1 MTAARLLWFCV
12 VRSRCPCCARGPIFE
27 GWLRIRRGCSRC
39 GLLFEQWV
47 GEWITPTYLA
57 STLGMLFA
65 FAVLALMFATGR
77 GLAGPVPAE
86 LSVCVLSG
94 AVALAALRPSKAFWL
109 AFLFLIG
116 GVEVSAETRAHLRW
130 WATEYGGEAS
140 GLAAQAERR
149 ARTLHAPADLE
160 PAPVVRRF
168 VSLRGLLFPDRA
180 ARRRTAAP
188 HPEARAHEARDREL
202 GR

>member
-1 MTAARLLWFCV
+1 V
-12 VRSRCPCCARGPIFE
+12 
-27 GWLRIRRGCSRC
+27 RRGCPRC
-39 GLLFEQWV
+39 GLLFDQWV

-65 FAVLALMFATGR
+65 FALLGLMFATGR

-86 LSVCVLSG
+86 LSVGVSSA
-94 AVALAALRPSKAFWL
+94 AVALAALRPSKSFWL
-109 AFLFLIG
+109 AFLYLIG

-130 WATEYGGEAS
+130 WANQYGDEAA
-140 GLAAQAERR
+140 GLSDQAERR
-149 ARTLHAPADLE
+149 ARTLHAPSESE

-180 ARRRTAAP
+180 AGRRAAAALP
-188 HPEARAHEARDREL
+188 ETPEARDQEIRR
-202 GR
+202 